1 MGNICA
7 IDEWLVRNMCNIHR
21 DILIHDYWQFRFHIS
36 ELQEII
42 QLTISFHDYMISFNI
57 LIYYIYLITHIV
69 VLHL

>member
-7 IDEWLVRNMCNIHR
+7 IDEWLVRNISNIHR

-57 LIYYIYLITHIV
+57 LI
-69 VLHL
+69 